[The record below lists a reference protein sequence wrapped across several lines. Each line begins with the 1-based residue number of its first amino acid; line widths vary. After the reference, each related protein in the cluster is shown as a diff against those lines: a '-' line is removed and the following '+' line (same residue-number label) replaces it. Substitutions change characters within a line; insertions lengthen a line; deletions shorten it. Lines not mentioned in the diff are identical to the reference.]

1 MLSALARALT
11 GTAFPRYRPNTL
23 KTMVINNFAIA
34 PLRWAIAP
42 PPRMLL

>member
-1 MLSALARALT
+1 MLSALARVLT
-11 GTAFPRYRPNTL
+11 GTALPRYRPKTL
-23 KTMVINNFAIA
+23 KTLMINNFAIA